1 MSSNDVSETRPRV
14 LFVYY
19 SHTQQAKRVSDAI
32 AEGLRG
38 RGCDVTQAGIE
49 FTDPHYAKNFKE
61 FPFRHAVFGI
71 LPLLWPQLRR
81 KTGQIRIPDEAQAG
95 DYDLVCFGSPTWF
108 FTTAMPL
115 RSYLKSDEAHTLLAG
130 KPFAAHVVCRR
141 YWSIN
146 LKEVRKLGT
155 GHGGEYVDGIRFS
168 YEGGK
173 IRSLLSLLSYFG
185 KGEMRERSLG
195 IKIPPTNL
203 KPDFRDQAAEFA
215 NKLADLLGRSAPAG
229 EGRSPPE
236 GAASS
241 S

>member
-19 SHTQQAKRVSDAI
+19 SHTQQAKRVCDAM
-32 AEGLRG
+32 AEVLRE
-38 RGCDVTQAGIE
+38 RGCDVSQAGIE
-49 FTDPHYAKNFKE
+49 FTDPHYAKNFAV

-81 KTGQIRIPDEAQAG
+81 KTGQIRIPEAAKQG

-115 RSYLKSDEAHTLLAG
+115 RSYLKSDEARTVLAG
-130 KPFAAHVVCRR
+130 KPFAAYVVCRR
-141 YWSIN
+141 YWSVN

-155 GHGGEYVDGIRFS
+155 RQGGKWVDGIRFV
-168 YEGGK
+168 YEGGQ

-195 IKIPPTNL
+195 ITIPPTNL
-203 KPDFRDQAAEFA
+203 KPDFGVEADAFA
-215 NKLADLLGRSAPAG
+215 NKLADSLGASAPLVEASPSP
-229 EGRSPPE
+229 GRE
-236 GAASS
+236 T
-241 S
+241 